1 MAIQQKLTLTQR
13 LEDLEMDRE
22 RQTFKRTMKYPQQSR
37 DNVKAVRYPPSKDGS
52 GNFPRNNNANNPK

>member
-22 RQTFKRTMKYPQQSR
+22 RQTYKRTIKYPQKS
-37 DNVKAVRYPPSKDGS
+37 DVKAVRYPGPKDGNS
-52 GNFPRNNNANNPK
+52 NSPRHTHGNNSK